1 MSFFSNLFGRP
12 TPLKRTV
19 FFVFADGII
28 FLISIYFSYALKFGL
43 TLRNP
48 YLQHGIIVK
57 TIILFLVVKYI
68 IFFRFRLY
76 QFTWSF
82 VGLSDLYNILKA
94 STLSFV
100 IIVVF
105 YFLGYNY
112 VLTGLPKSVIL
123 SDYFITFILVGFL
136 RISKRLYLEIF
147 SPGRAIHGKK
157 TLIIGAG
164 GEGEMILR
172 DLRKNNFRNYYPVG
186 ILDDDKRKWGFYI
199 HNTPVLGEVQQLEK
213 MIKKFEVETVFI
225 ADHGLSLKTTREIYT
240 RARESGISDIKI
252 VPRLY
257 SVTNVEITVKKLEDI
272 RIEDLINR
280 QEIQVEISKIHQF
293 LSGKKIMITGAA
305 GSIGSEICR
314 QISLFNPAQVILFEI
329 DETEI
334 FFLERKLK
342 ESFPE
347 IADKIIAVIG
357 DVRDTDKVHRVFS
370 HYHPD
375 IVFHAAAYKHVPL
388 LEFNPEE
395 AIKVNLQGTYKL
407 CEAAAQYGVKKFIN
421 ISTDKAVKPAS
432 VMGASKRLGE
442 YIARAFNE
450 EKQTQF
456 ISVRFGNVLGSRGS
470 VVPIFL
476 EQLSRGGP
484 ITVTHQD
491 MRRYFMTIPE
501 AVTLVLQAA
510 LIGKGGEIMVLDMG
524 EPVYIKQLAEE
535 LIRLHGFEPGKE
547 IEIQYTGIRPGEKIF
562 EEILTAEE
570 GTKNTAHERV
580 FIANVSND
588 FSLREIREIIQQSDR
603 ILEEQEDRAKLKRF
617 LLDIVN
623 KKVKYQEKANA

>member
-1 MSFFSNLFGRP
+1 MSIFSNLFGRP
-12 TPLKRTV
+12 TPLKRTI
-19 FFVFADGII
+19 FFVVADGII

-43 TLRNP
+43 TLQNP

-100 IIVVF
+100 VIVVF

-225 ADHGLSLKTTREIYT
+225 ADHSLSLKTTREIYT

-280 QEIQVEISKIHQF
+280 QEIQVEIGKIHHF

-347 IADKIIAVIG
+347 IADKIVAVIG

-370 HYHPD
+370 RYRPD

-395 AIKVNLQGTYKL
+395 AIKVNLQGTFKL
-407 CEAAAQYGVKKFIN
+407 CEVATQYGVRKFIN

-442 YIARAFNE
+442 YIARAFND

-484 ITVTHQD
+484 ITVTHED

-588 FSLREIREIIQQSDR
+588 FSLTEIREIIQQSDR

-623 KKVKYQEKANA
+623 KKLKYQ

>member
-1 MSFFSNLFGRP
+1 MSIFSNLFGRP
-12 TPLKRTV
+12 TPLKRTI

-43 TLRNP
+43 TLQNP

-100 IIVVF
+100 VIVVF

-225 ADHGLSLKTTREIYT
+225 ADHSLSLKTTREIYT

-280 QEIQVEISKIHQF
+280 QEIQVEIGKIHHF

-347 IADKIIAVIG
+347 IADKIVAVIG

-370 HYHPD
+370 RYRPD

-395 AIKVNLQGTYKL
+395 AIKVNLQGTFKL
-407 CEAAAQYGVKKFIN
+407 CEVATQYGVRKFIN

-442 YIARAFNE
+442 YIARAFND

-484 ITVTHQD
+484 ITVTHED

-588 FSLREIREIIQQSDR
+588 FSLTEIREIIQQSDR

-623 KKVKYQEKANA
+623 KKLKYQ